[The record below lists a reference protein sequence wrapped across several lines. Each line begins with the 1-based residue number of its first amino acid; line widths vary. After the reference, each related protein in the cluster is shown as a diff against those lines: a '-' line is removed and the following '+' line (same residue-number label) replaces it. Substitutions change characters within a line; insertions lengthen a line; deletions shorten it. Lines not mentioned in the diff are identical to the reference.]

1 MRSESITLGTRNSTL
16 VAPTPF
22 FQNRF
27 AKEGAFRKFRGTNL
41 KDTYYERIESERIPQ
56 RL

>member
-1 MRSESITLGTRNSTL
+1 MRSESITLGTRNSTRVTL
-16 VAPTPF
+16 KPI

-27 AKEGAFRKFRGTNL
+27 AKKGAFRKFRGTNL